1 MCNAKRKNA
10 LTQKNC
16 DGMQWGMENTLTPQ
30 QVEAAAVKARLP
42 LSTFIRNAGVSPSA
56 FYRWRNEEHALRP
69 LTLAKLADAVEAV

>member
-1 MCNAKRKNA
+1 MRLQPQNA
-10 LTQKNC
+10 LDCKKVRRYQT
-16 DGMQWGMENTLTPQ
+16 DMENTLTPQ